1 MKKVVIAL
9 GGNALQAR
17 GEAATSENQLRNVMA
32 TAEHI
37 ARIIG
42 EGYEVIIS
50 HGNGPQVGRLM
61 LQNEAGKSVTPPM
74 PMDVCGAMTQGM
86 IGYHIQQGLSQ
97 VLRENGIDKPV
108 CTVVTQV
115 EVDGADPAFR
125 NPTKPVGAFYTEE
138 EAMRI
143 QAEKGCVMKKDAN
156 RGFRRVVPS
165 PMAQKIIEIDTIK
178 TLVDSGTVVVA
189 AGGGGIPGGGE
200 AAAGPGPG
208 PSAAQNRRHAQGQTV
223 VDAQPGREMA
233 ADLLAAND
241 AGSELAYDLLMIH
254 DASQRSCRRQEARDL
269 PISGEAAPIPSA
281 TQEADDAGDVL
292 LIAGQ
297 RPGPGAQAGL
307 SPCRQGETALAH
319 GAAGPLLAAHE
330 AVVLHLFQKTVYP
343 GLIRRAVAQGVEVP
357 EPLQE
362 LVAVLRAIGQE
373 AQQQG
378 QDETGQVATAARAA
392 VKKGIFLHEH
402 NIRVSLL

>member
-61 LQNEAGKSVTPPM
+61 LQNEAGKNVTPPM

-165 PMAQKIIEIDTIK
+165 PMAQ
-178 TLVDSGTVVVA
+178 TVVIA
-189 AGGGGIPGGGE
+189 AGGGGIPVCRKNGRCVGVE
-200 AAAGPGPG
+200 AVIDKDFASEVLAE
-208 PSAAQNRRHAQGQTV
+208 QL
-223 VDAQPGREMA
+223 DA
-233 ADLLAAND
+233 DI
-241 AGSELAYDLLMIH
+241 LMILTEVENV
-254 DASQRSCRRQEARDL
+254 CL
-269 PISGEAAPIPSA
+269 NFG
-281 TQEADDAGDVL
+281 
-292 LIAGQ
+292 
-297 RPGPGAQAGL
+297 RPD
-307 SPCRQGETALAH
+307 EKAL
-319 GAAGPLLAAHE
+319 HE
-330 AVVLHLFQKTVYP
+330 V
-343 GLIRRAVAQGVEVP
+343 
-357 EPLQE
+357 
-362 LVAVLRAIGQE
+362 
-373 AQQQG
+373 
-378 QDETGQVATAARAA
+378 TAAELDRYAA
-392 VKKGIFLHEH
+392 EGHFAPGSMLPKVQAVSRFVRSKAGRTAVITSLDNAVNGITGARGTI
-402 NIRVSLL
+402 IRG

>member
-125 NPTKPVGAFYTEE
+125 NPTKPVGAFYDKET
-138 EAMRI
+138 ADRI
-143 QAEKGCVMKKDAN
+143 AAEKGYTMVEDAG
-156 RGFRRVVPS
+156 RGYRQVVPS
-165 PMAQKIIEIDTIK
+165 PKPIDVIEKNTVK
-178 TLVDSGTVVVA
+178 ALVDNGTVVITV
-189 AGGGGIPGGGE
+189 GGGGIPVVRKDGKLYGTPAVIDKDFASAKLAELLDADMLVILTAVEKVAINFGKPDQKGLDDLTPADARKYIE
-200 AAAGPGPG
+200 EKQFAPGSMLPKVQAALSFAE
-208 PSAAQNRRHAQGQTV
+208 SK
-223 VDAQPGREMA
+223 PGRVALITLLEKA
-233 ADLLAAND
+233 AD
-241 AGSELAYDLLMIH
+241 G
-254 DASQRSCRRQEARDL
+254 
-269 PISGEAAPIPSA
+269 ISG
-281 TQEADDAGDVL
+281 
-292 LIAGQ
+292 
-297 RPGPGAQAGL
+297 
-307 SPCRQGETALAH
+307 
-319 GAAGPLLAAHE
+319 
-330 AVVLHLFQKTVYP
+330 KT
-343 GLIRRAVAQGVEVP
+343 G
-357 EPLQE
+357 
-362 LVAVLRAIGQE
+362 
-373 AQQQG
+373 
-378 QDETGQVATAARAA
+378 T
-392 VKKGIFLHEH
+392 
-402 NIRVSLL
+402 RVHQ

>member
-138 EAMRI
+138 EAVRI

-189 AGGGGIPGGGE
+189 AGGGGIPVCRKNGRCVGVE
-200 AAAGPGPG
+200 AVIDKDFASEVLAE
-208 PSAAQNRRHAQGQTV
+208 QL
-223 VDAQPGREMA
+223 DA
-233 ADLLAAND
+233 DI
-241 AGSELAYDLLMIH
+241 LMILTEVENVCLNFGRPDEKALH
-254 DASQRSCRRQEARDL
+254 EVTAAELDRYAAEGHFAPGSMLPKVQAVSRFVRSKAGRTAVITSLDNAVNGITDRMVGFERGTMDGRYLCKTKLL
-269 PISGEAAPIPSA
+269 PLTEVANTEKKVPREWINAEGNGVEQPFI
-281 TQEADDAGDVL
+281 DYVL
-292 LIAGQ
+292 PLI
-297 RPGPGAQAGL
+297 
-307 SPCRQGETALAH
+307 QGEPALPKEDSLPRFAK
-319 GAAGPLLAAHE
+319 LKKVLA
-330 AVVLHLFQKTVYP
+330 K
-343 GLIRRAVAQGVEVP
+343 
-357 EPLQE
+357 
-362 LVAVLRAIGQE
+362 
-373 AQQQG
+373 
-378 QDETGQVATAARAA
+378 
-392 VKKGIFLHEH
+392 
-402 NIRVSLL
+402 

>member
-189 AGGGGIPGGGE
+189 AGGGGIPVCRKNGRCVGVE
-200 AAAGPGPG
+200 AVIDKDFASEVLAE
-208 PSAAQNRRHAQGQTV
+208 QL
-223 VDAQPGREMA
+223 DA
-233 ADLLAAND
+233 DI
-241 AGSELAYDLLMIH
+241 LMILTEVENVCLNFGRPDEKALH
-254 DASQRSCRRQEARDL
+254 EVTAAELDRYAAEGHFAPGSMLPKVQAVSRFVRSKAGRTAVITSLDNAVNGITDKMVAFERETVDGHYVCKTKLLPLTEVANFEKKIPLEWINDSHNGVKQEFIDYVL
-269 PISGEAAPIPSA
+269 P
-281 TQEADDAGDVL
+281 
-292 LIAGQ
+292 LI
-297 RPGPGAQAGL
+297 
-307 SPCRQGETALAH
+307 QGEPKLPKEDSLPRFAKLKKVLA
-319 GAAGPLLAAHE
+319 
-330 AVVLHLFQKTVYP
+330 K
-343 GLIRRAVAQGVEVP
+343 
-357 EPLQE
+357 
-362 LVAVLRAIGQE
+362 
-373 AQQQG
+373 
-378 QDETGQVATAARAA
+378 
-392 VKKGIFLHEH
+392 
-402 NIRVSLL
+402 

>member
-97 VLRENGIDKPV
+97 VLHENGIDKPV

-165 PMAQKIIEIDTIK
+165 PMAQKIIEINTIK

-189 AGGGGIPGGGE
+189 AGGGGIPVCRK
-200 AAAGPGPG
+200 
-208 PSAAQNRRHAQGQTV
+208 N
-223 VDAQPGREMA
+223 GRCV
-233 ADLLAAND
+233 
-241 AGSELAYDLLMIH
+241 G
-254 DASQRSCRRQEARDL
+254 
-269 PISGEAAPIPSA
+269 
-281 TQEADDAGDVL
+281 V
-292 LIAGQ
+292 
-297 RPGPGAQAGL
+297 
-307 SPCRQGETALAH
+307 
-319 GAAGPLLAAHE
+319 E
-330 AVVLHLFQKTVYP
+330 AVIDKDFASEVLAEQLDADI
-343 GLIRRAVAQGVEVP
+343 LIILTEVENVCLNFGRP
-357 EPLQE
+357 
-362 LVAVLRAIGQE
+362 
-373 AQQQG
+373 
-378 QDETGQVATAARAA
+378 DEKALHEVTAAELDRYAA
-392 VKKGIFLHEH
+392 EGHFAPGSMLPKVQAVSRFVRSKAGRTAVITSLDNAVNGITGARGTI
-402 NIRVSLL
+402 IRG

>member
-115 EVDGADPAFR
+115 EVDGARPCV
-125 NPTKPVGAFYTEE
+125 PESH
-138 EAMRI
+138 
-143 QAEKGCVMKKDAN
+143 QARRRVLHRGRGHADTGQEKGCVMKKDAN

-189 AGGGGIPGGGE
+189 AGGGGIPVCRKNGRCVGVE
-200 AAAGPGPG
+200 AVIDKDFASEVLAEQLDADILMILTEVENVCLNFGRPDEKALHEVTAAELDRYAAEGHFAPAACSRRYRLSAGSCAPRPAEPRSSLRLIT
-208 PSAAQNRRHAQGQTV
+208 PSTASPAQG
-223 VDAQPGREMA
+223 G
-233 ADLLAAND
+233 LL
-241 AGSELAYDLLMIH
+241 
-254 DASQRSCRRQEARDL
+254 
-269 PISGEAAPIPSA
+269 SGAEAAPHF
-281 TQEADDAGDVL
+281 TGN
-292 LIAGQ
+292 
-297 RPGPGAQAGL
+297 AQAG
-307 SPCRQGETALAH
+307 S
-319 GAAGPLLAAHE
+319 
-330 AVVLHLFQKTVYP
+330 
-343 GLIRRAVAQGVEVP
+343 IRDIV
-357 EPLQE
+357 
-362 LVAVLRAIGQE
+362 
-373 AQQQG
+373 
-378 QDETGQVATAARAA
+378 
-392 VKKGIFLHEH
+392 F
-402 NIRVSLL
+402 